1 MDIQITGRH
10 VPVSDRFREHAQEKL
25 DKIELLA
32 NRDPRLDIVVSRHG
46 SANGVGTMT
55 VEITCRVK
63 GPVIRAE
70 ATSDDKYAAFD
81 IAADKL
87 LDRLKKAN
95 DRRRGKR
102 RKVTTSTEVPAPAR
116 LVDAVPGAAA
126 APPPAA
132 DAADA
137 GAAQDDGPEVVEVAD
152 SPIEVRVKHHS
163 SAPMNIEQ
171 ALYEMEM
178 VGHDFFLFTDADCGA
193 PSVLYRRRGWSYG
206 VLHLETETQVEPDL
220 ESRST

>member
-10 VPVSDRFREHAQEKL
+10 VPVTDRFRDHAQEKL

-32 NRDPRLDIVVSRHG
+32 NRDPRLDIVVSKHG

-81 IAADKL
+81 VAADKL

-102 RKVTTSTEVPAPAR
+102 RPTPHRWATPCCCTSRTRPAP
-116 LVDAVPGAAA
+116 
-126 APPPAA
+126 
-132 DAADA
+132 
-137 GAAQDDGPEVVEVAD
+137 
-152 SPIEVRVKHHS
+152 
-163 SAPMNIEQ
+163 
-171 ALYEMEM
+171 
-178 VGHDFFLFTDADCGA
+178 
-193 PSVLYRRRGWSYG
+193 RRCWRN
-206 VLHLETETQVEPDL
+206 
-220 ESRST
+220 